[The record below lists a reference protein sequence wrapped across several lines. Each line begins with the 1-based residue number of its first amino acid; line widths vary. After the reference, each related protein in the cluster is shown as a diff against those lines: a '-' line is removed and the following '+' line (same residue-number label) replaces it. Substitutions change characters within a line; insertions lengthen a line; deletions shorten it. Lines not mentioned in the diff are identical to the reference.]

1 MMLSDP
7 QQLSV
12 ALTSIEDVAKNAT
25 AMMVLI
31 DIEFFKALMWLLKN
45 CAAQVPSQQ
54 SKVNE

>member
-12 ALTSIEDVAKNAT
+12 ALTSIDDVAKNAT

-45 CAAQVPSQQ
+45 CAAQMPSQ
-54 SKVNE
+54 

>member
-31 DIEFFKALMWLLKN
+31 DIEFFKALMWLLKKL
-45 CAAQVPSQQ
+45 CGTGAVATKQ
-54 SKVNE
+54 S